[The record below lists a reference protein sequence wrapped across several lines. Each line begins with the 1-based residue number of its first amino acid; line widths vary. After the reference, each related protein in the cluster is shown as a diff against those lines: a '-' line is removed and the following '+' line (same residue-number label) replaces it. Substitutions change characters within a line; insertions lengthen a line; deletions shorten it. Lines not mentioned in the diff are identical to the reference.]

1 MKYLLAIIFSMC
13 LAMPAYAD
21 LSANKIAPSQC
32 MKETVNVNI
41 NYNLK
46 GKSFD
51 EIKKKF
57 DEQNAKIEAYAKEQ
71 KLTKFDLQSKNYNIN
86 ASASSYNQG
95 GEPDTFQY
103 NGNGNVSYM
112 LDNAEAAFK
121 FCEFLITQKIQVSMN
136 SNMYNQGGEACGH

>member
-1 MKYLLAIIFSMC
+1 MKYFLAIIFSVF
-13 LAMPAYAD
+13 LITPSYAE
-21 LSANKIAPSQC
+21 LSANKIVPSQC

-41 NYNLK
+41 NYNLR
-46 GKSFD
+46 GKSFE

-71 KLTKFDLQSKNYNIN
+71 KLTKFDLQNKNYNIN

-103 NGNGNVSYM
+103 SGNGNVSYM
-112 LDNAEAAFK
+112 LDNADAAFK
-121 FCEFLITQKIQVSMN
+121 FCEFLVSQKIQVSMN
-136 SNMYNQGGEACGH
+136 SNTYNQGGESCFH